1 MFKKPETA
9 FLHKEDKEI
18 EHQKAEE
25 DAKTLKELLRL
36 VAKELKQEGI
46 PVRDNCRIEMDE
58 FSDIYNVK
66 EIERDKQEVSRIE
79 SLVDTKKITPE
90 QRLGEQLEMLKTGIF
105 NKFLPDNFVTTRAS
119 RFDDIKN
126 GADNVII
133 DRLSGNLVCALDEIG
148 EIKGARFEAKKSQV
162 LHKNNK
168 GGIFLKY
175 ALATKD
181 GQIVPS
187 RAIQNIPIFYLAL
200 SPEHVRKGVQAFI
213 SSADKPPSDYEKKI
227 FDYFISSI
235 DTQIKAVELNSNLE
249 KNLKKRVEN
258 FQDTINQ
265 IKEKLALQ
273 ASPGPASRKKT

>member
-133 DRLSGNLVCALDEIG
+133 DRLNGNLVCALDEVG

-175 ALATKD
+175 ALAIKN

-235 DTQIKAVELNSNLE
+235 DAQIKAVELNSNLE

-265 IKEKLALQ
+265 IKEKLASQ
-273 ASPGPASRKKT
+273 ASPGPASRRKT